1 MQRFAA
7 EAVSI
12 GSDSLMTNG
21 MFLYTALE
29 ELRVLQE
36 FATCDWQNHPKFN
49 QSIVWHL
56 FKTCLLGTVYKNKKE
71 GFHILKI
78 NALTATGERH
88 QTLINGLASGI
99 GELRAKAG
107 LPPQKKIK
115 FARGSSSGGEDGVD
129 VIE

>member
-1 MQRFAA
+1 
-7 EAVSI
+7 
-12 GSDSLMTNG
+12 
-21 MFLYTALE
+21 
-29 ELRVLQE
+29 
-36 FATCDWQNHPKFN
+36 
-49 QSIVWHL
+49 
-56 FKTCLLGTVYKNKKE
+56 VYENKKE

-115 FARGSSSGGEDGVD
+115 FARGSSSGGRMVLTLSIDRGLPSHP
-129 VIE
+129 